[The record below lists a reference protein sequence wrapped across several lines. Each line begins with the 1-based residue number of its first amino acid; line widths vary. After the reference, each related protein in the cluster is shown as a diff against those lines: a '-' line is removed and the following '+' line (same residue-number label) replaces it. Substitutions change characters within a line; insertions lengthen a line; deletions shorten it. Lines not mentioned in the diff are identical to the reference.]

1 MYHHA
6 ESFGAAVMVLVS
18 HSHIKQRL
26 IEAYEKNLA
35 GIDEEDLPKS
45 VRQAFTDLRQQ
56 MSSVAPLNG
65 EGPICASVRK
75 MSMEQADHCAQLI
88 VDLCSAMIRYSDDG
102 QELLPLASDADDESG
117 PTFVIKSV

>member
-26 IEAYEKNLA
+26 IEAYQKNLA
-35 GIDEEDLPKS
+35 GINEDDLPKP
-45 VRQAFTDLRQQ
+45 VRQSFADLQKQ
-56 MSSVAPLNG
+56 MTSVAPLNG

-75 MSMEQADHCAQLI
+75 MSLEQADHCAQLI
-88 VDLCSAMIRYSDDG
+88 VDLCSAMIRYGEDG
-102 QELLPLASDADDESG
+102 QESLPLVSDVDDESG
-117 PTFVIKSV
+117 PQLVIKSV

>member
-35 GIDEEDLPKS
+35 GIDEDDLPKP
-45 VRQAFTDLRQQ
+45 VRPAFADLQQQ
-56 MSSVAPLNG
+56 MTSVAPLNG
-65 EGPICASVRK
+65 EGSICASVRK

-88 VDLCSAMIRYSDDG
+88 VDLCSAMIRYGDDG
-102 QELLPLASDADDESG
+102 QEILPLASDADGKSG
-117 PTFVIKSV
+117 SKFVIKSV

>member
-18 HSHIKQRL
+18 HNHIKQRL

-35 GIDEEDLPKS
+35 RIDEDDLPKP
-45 VRQAFTDLRQQ
+45 VRQAFTDLQQQ
-56 MSSVAPLNG
+56 MTSVAPLNG
-65 EGPICASVRK
+65 EGAICASVRK

-88 VDLCSAMIRYSDDG
+88 VDLCSATIRYSDDG
-102 QELLPLASDADDESG
+102 QELLPLASDADAESG

>member
-6 ESFGAAVMVLVS
+6 ESFGAAVLVLVS
-18 HSHIKQRL
+18 HNHIKQRL

-35 GIDEEDLPKS
+35 GIDEDDLPEP
-45 VRQAFTDLRQQ
+45 VRVAFADLRHK

-75 MSMEQADHCAQLI
+75 MSMEQADDCAQLI
-88 VDLCSAMIRYSDDG
+88 VDLCSAMIRYG
-102 QELLPLASDADDESG
+102 ENTQESLPLEREADKESV
-117 PTFVIKSV
+117 PPFLVKSV